1 MLSHSSHSAPNH
13 LIIASRQSRLAL
25 WQAEHVRT
33 QLQICYPACKIDILG
48 LTTRGDQIL
57 DQSLSK
63 IGGKGLFIKELELA
77 LADGRADL
85 AVHSLKDVP
94 MNLPSDFH
102 LAAILE
108 RDDPRDAFVSSAY
121 ANLAALPEK
130 SIVGTSSLRR
140 EMLLRHR
147 FAHLDVRPLR
157 GNLDTRLSKLDQN
170 NYAAIILAAAGLK
183 RLGLAS
189 RIRTVLS
196 PEDFLPA
203 AGQGALAVEIA
214 THRTDL
220 LAWLKPLHHLPT
232 ALSIS
237 AERALARA
245 LGGSCQLPLAAYA
258 DWPEEIEYNL
268 ETLNNPATSQIPHQ
282 KTPQRLLRIR
292 AVLGLPNGR
301 KYLQAQAQDSVNTTL
316 AAIALGEKLAQ
327 NLFAQGAE
335 KILAA
340 L

>member
-1 MLSHSSHSAPNH
+1 MLSHPSHSAPNH
-13 LIIASRQSRLAL
+13 LTIASRQSRLAL
-25 WQAEHVRT
+25 WQAEYVRA
-33 QLQICYPACKIDILG
+33 QLQICYPACKVDILG

-63 IGGKGLFIKELELA
+63 IGGKGLFVKELELA

-94 MNLPSDFH
+94 MNLPNGFH

-108 RDDPRDAFVSSAY
+108 RDDPRDAFISTTY
-121 ANLAALPEK
+121 ASLAALPKK

-147 FAHLDVRPLR
+147 FAHLDIRPLR
-157 GNLDTRLSKLDQN
+157 GNLDTRLSKLDHN
-170 NYAAIILAAAGLK
+170 NYAAIILATAGLK
-183 RLGLAS
+183 RLGLTS
-189 RIRTVLS
+189 RIRTLLS

-203 AGQGALAVEIA
+203 AGQGALAIEISA
-214 THRTDL
+214 NRADL
-220 LAWLKPLHHLPT
+220 LAWLKPLHHIPT
-232 ALSIS
+232 ALSVS

-258 DWPEEIEYNL
+258 DWQGNIAPKL
-268 ETLNNPATSQIPHQ
+268 ETLANSAPSQTPYQETPPH
-282 KTPQRLLRIR
+282 LLRIR
-292 AVLGLPNGR
+292 AALGLPNGQ
-301 KYLQAQAQDSVNTTL
+301 KYLQAQAQDPVTTPS

-327 NLFAQGAE
+327 NLLAQGAE

>member
-1 MLSHSSHSAPNH
+1 MLSHPSHSAPNH

-63 IGGKGLFIKELELA
+63 IGGKGLFVKELELA

-94 MNLPSDFH
+94 MNLPSGFH

-108 RDDPRDAFVSSAY
+108 RDDPRDAFVSSTY

-157 GNLDTRLSKLDQN
+157 GNLDTRLSKLDKN

-183 RLGLAS
+183 RLGLTS

-203 AGQGALAVEIA
+203 AGQGALAIEIA

-258 DWPEEIEYNL
+258 DWHEEIKHNP
-268 ETLNNPATSQIPHQ
+268 ETLDSPSTSQISHQ

-301 KYLQAQAQDSVNTTL
+301 KHLQAQAQDSVNTTS

-327 NLFAQGAE
+327 NLLAQGAE

>member
-1 MLSHSSHSAPNH
+1 
-13 LIIASRQSRLAL
+13 
-25 WQAEHVRT
+25 
-33 QLQICYPACKIDILG
+33 
-48 LTTRGDQIL
+48 
-57 DQSLSK
+57 
-63 IGGKGLFIKELELA
+63 
-77 LADGRADL
+77 
-85 AVHSLKDVP
+85 
-94 MNLPSDFH
+94 
-102 LAAILE
+102 
-108 RDDPRDAFVSSAY
+108 
-121 ANLAALPEK
+121 
-130 SIVGTSSLRR
+130 
-140 EMLLRHR
+140 MLLRHR

-157 GNLDTRLSKLDQN
+157 GNLDTRLSKLDKN

-183 RLGLAS
+183 RLGLTS

-203 AGQGALAVEIA
+203 AGQGALAIEIA

-258 DWPEEIEYNL
+258 DWHEEIKHNP
-268 ETLNNPATSQIPHQ
+268 ETLDSPSTSQISHQ

-301 KYLQAQAQDSVNTTL
+301 KHLQAQAQDSVNTTS

-327 NLFAQGAE
+327 NLLAQGAE